1 MQTLKN
7 IIYNVSGFL
16 LVLIGRIIG
25 FLILRITV
33 SGVENV
39 PAGKPLIV
47 TANHFS
53 WFDAPLLTLHL
64 PVRPAFLI
72 ATESQRFWFVRMFMS
87 AFNGIPI
94 WRGRVDREAIR
105 RAMSV
110 LQQGEAIGIFPEGG
124 IDPRLRANREQGQQ
138 IIEQESY
145 AHIARYDGQLTHPLP
160 GTAYLA
166 VESQALIL
174 PVALLGTEHILN
186 NMLRLRRTD
195 VTIHIGQSFG
205 PLTIEQNLSR
215 IERKQNLNRLAEQ
228 IMVRIAAL
236 FPQNRR
242 GPYRDMNL
250 EMM

>member
-1 MQTLKN
+1 MQRIKTIL
-7 IIYNVSGFL
+7 YTVSGFL
-16 LVLIGRIIG
+16 LVLAGRLIG

-33 SGVENV
+33 DGYENV
-39 PAGKPLIV
+39 PTEKPLIV

-72 ATESQRFWFVRMFMS
+72 ATESQRFWFVRMFMK

-110 LQQGEAIGIFPEGG
+110 LQQGDAIGIFPEGG
-124 IDPRLRANREQGQQ
+124 IDPRLRKSRMQGEK
-138 IIEQESY
+138 IIEQDRY
-145 AHIARYDGQLTHPLP
+145 AHVARYDGQLTHPQP

-166 VESQALIL
+166 IESQAQIL
-174 PVALLGTEHILN
+174 PVALLGTENILN

-195 VTIHIGQSFG
+195 VTILIGQPFG
-205 PLTIEQNLSR
+205 PLTIEQNLSKA
-215 IERKQNLNRLAEQ
+215 ERRQNLNRQAEQ

-236 FPQNRR
+236 FPRNRR

-250 EMM
+250 EAM